1 MHQDD
6 EEAKSG
12 SAAAAAVDN
21 SWKEGA
27 HVPVPVLVQAQ
38 VIAAT
43 TDGMMVEGGEEQHTP
58 SNF

>member
-12 SAAAAAVDN
+12 SAAAAVDN

-27 HVPVPVLVQAQ
+27 HVPVLVLVQAQ

>member
-6 EEAKSG
+6 EEVKSG
-12 SAAAAAVDN
+12 SAAAVVDN

-27 HVPVPVLVQAQ
+27 HVPVLVLAQVQ

-43 TDGMMVEGGEEQHTP
+43 TDGTVMEGGEEQHTP